1 MGENPLFDQLF
12 LDNTVKQWAIA
23 AGIAFV
29 VFVGLRL
36 AAAIV
41 IRRLEAF
48 TNRTRTDFDDLIIEL
63 LRKTKGLFI
72 VLVAVWMGSLWLLVN
87 PPLDEWLR
95 RVLGVGLLIQGAL
108 WATGVVNYF
117 MGRYRKRQ
125 EEEDP
130 GLATAVGILGFV
142 AKGVIW
148 VIFVL
153 LILQNLGVQIT
164 ALLAGVSVGGIAVA
178 LAVQNVLGDLLA
190 SLSIILDKPF
200 VIGDFIVVGEFS
212 GTVEH
217 VGLKTTH
224 IRSVNGEQLV
234 FANSDLLGSRIRNY
248 KRMEE
253 RRVVFSLGL
262 TYDTPSEKLESATRI
277 IQEVVAGQD
286 QVRFDRC
293 HFKGF
298 GDFSLNI
305 ETVFFMTVPDY
316 ASYMDVQ
323 EAINLDLLRR
333 FQDEGI
339 EFAYPTQTLHVQREE

>member
-1 MGENPLFDQLF
+1 MGDNPFLNQVFLENTLGR
-12 LDNTVKQWAIA
+12 WAVA
-23 AGIAFV
+23 LGIAV
-29 VFVGLRL
+29 MVAMALRI
-36 AAAIV
+36 AAAII
-41 IRRLEAF
+41 IRRLEDL
-48 TNRTRTDFDDLIIEL
+48 TNRTETDLDDLIIQL
-63 LRKTKGLFI
+63 LTKTKGLFI
-72 VLVAVWMGSLWLLVN
+72 MLVAVWIGSLYLTLN
-87 PPLDEWLR
+87 PPLDGWLR
-95 RVLGVGLLIQGAL
+95 RIVGVGLLIQGGL

-117 MGRYRKRQ
+117 TGRYGKRQ
-125 EEEDP
+125 PEEDP
-130 GLATAVGILGFV
+130 SLATAVGILGFV
-142 AKGVIW
+142 AKGVVW

-164 ALLAGVSVGGIAVA
+164 ALLAGASVGGIAVA

-212 GTVEH
+212 GAVEH

-253 RRVVFSLGL
+253 RRVVFTLGL
-262 TYDTPSEKLESATRI
+262 TYDTPSEKLKTATAI
-277 IQEVVAGQD
+277 IRDVVEGQEKA
-286 QVRFDRC
+286 RFDRT
-293 HFKGF
+293 HFKSF

-316 ASYMDVQ
+316 ATYMDVQ
-323 EAINLDLLRR
+323 QAINLELFRR
-333 FQDEGI
+333 FQEEKI
-339 EFAYPTQTLHVQREE
+339 EFAFPTQTVHLQKEE